1 MEMVTVLLCSSYS
14 EGRWSLSQPHSPSC
28 IWCLRRSQL
37 VISPW
42 AVTVFWTLPCFR
54 PREGSCLGELGAG
67 GCPGPL
73 QSHTICSA
81 AMLRGETLVLGGGT
95 HSSQVSPSAA
105 CLSLW
110 AVGARDWDPAALTG
124 RLGYPSSMSLLNR
137 NIIVK
142 SREWG
147 FLHCG
152 HTWKKNK

>member
-1 MEMVTVLLCSSYS
+1 MSYHPGLSLCSGHYLVSGLEKGLVWVSWEQAAAQAPAVSY
-14 EGRWSLSQPHSPSC
+14 
-28 IWCLRRSQL
+28 
-37 VISPW
+37 
-42 AVTVFWTLPCFR
+42 
-54 PREGSCLGELGAG
+54 
-67 GCPGPL
+67 
-73 QSHTICSA
+73 TICSA

-110 AVGARDWDPAALTG
+110 AVGARGWDPAALTG

-137 NIIVK
+137 NIIMK